1 MDFEQAGDETY
12 SYLQELNEVQR
23 KAVEHT
29 DGPTLII
36 AGPGSGKTRVLT
48 YRIGHLI
55 QKGADP
61 FGILALTFTNKAARE
76 MQHRIEKIAGQ
87 LSRNLYMGTFHSVFA
102 RILRVEAQR
111 IGYPSNFT
119 IYDTDDAKSLIKS
132 IIKEMNLD
140 DKIYKPNQVLYRISG
155 AKNDLISPEDYARH
169 PELLTEDEQAKRPQ
183 LHQIY
188 KAYAARCF
196 RNSAMDFDDLLL
208 KTHEILQQFP
218 EVLHRYQ
225 HKFRYVLID
234 EFQDTNP
241 LQYAIVKSIADVF
254 QNITVVGDDAQSIY
268 GFRGATINNIL
279 DFERDFP
286 DLEVFKLE
294 QNYRSTQNIVKA
306 ANELIHH
313 NKKQLKK
320 KIWTSN
326 DGGDPIWIARTAS
339 DNEEGRFVADS
350 IQELRMREH
359 YHLRHFAVLY
369 RTHAQSRAMEEALR
383 RAGIAYKIYGGL
395 SFFQRK
401 EVKDVLAYL
410 RLTVNPSDDE
420 ALKRVINYPGRGIGQ
435 TTIDKIQ
442 MIATHEGRTLWGVL
456 ENIMQ
461 QTDIS
466 LRTRKTLEQF
476 VYMIGS
482 FQATLN
488 TKNAWEL
495 AQHIVR
501 TTGLQGELSQDKTV
515 EGVSRFENM
524 QELLNGIKEWVEED
538 VVQEG
543 EHFETDRGL
552 GHYLQNIALLT
563 GEEEEKGDK
572 DSVKMMTIH
581 SAKGLEFPV
590 VYVVGLEESLFPSM
604 QSLYS
609 MDDLEE
615 ERRLFYVAITRAE
628 KKLYLTWAATRYRY
642 GKLEYG
648 EPSRFIQEIPKEVT
662 SIFGELK
669 RRTSSPSV
677 GGSSFQRPVLKTPPP
692 ARPVAGQQGG
702 EPFIPDDT
710 SALDAGMRV
719 IHEKFGGGVVTRMDG
734 VGINRMATIEF
745 DELGIKK
752 IMLKFAKLKITG

>member
-1 MDFEQAGDETY
+1 MAFEQESTPDF
-12 SYLQELNEVQR
+12 SYLQELNDVQR

-102 RILRVEAQR
+102 RILRVEAPR
-111 IGYPSNFT
+111 IGYPANFT
-119 IYDTDDAKSLIKS
+119 IYDTDDAKSLIRS

-155 AKNDLISPEDYARH
+155 AKNDLISPEEYARH
-169 PELLTEDEQAKRPQ
+169 PELLSEDNQAKRPQ
-183 LHQIY
+183 LYQVY
-188 KAYAARCF
+188 QAYATRCF
-196 RNSAMDFDDLLL
+196 RNGAMDFDDLLL

-268 GFRGATINNIL
+268 GFRGATIHNIIN
-279 DFERDFP
+279 FERDFP

-294 QNYRSTQNIVKA
+294 QNYRSTQNIVRA
-306 ANELIHH
+306 ANELIQH
-313 NKKQLKK
+313 NQNQLKK
-320 KIWTSN
+320 QIWTSN
-326 DGGDPIWIARTAS
+326 EGGEPIRVARTAS

-369 RTHAQSRAMEEALR
+369 RTHAQSRAMEESLR

-401 EVKDVLAYL
+401 EIRDLIAYL
-410 RLTVNPSDDE
+410 RVTVNQSDDE
-420 ALKRVINYPGRGIGQ
+420 ALKRIINYPGRGIGQ
-435 TTIDKIQ
+435 TTLDKIQ
-442 MIATHEGRTLWGVL
+442 IIATNEGRTFWDVISQIG
-456 ENIMQ
+456 Q
-461 QTDIS
+461 YADIS
-466 LRTRKTLEQF
+466 PRTRKTIQEF
-476 VYMIGS
+476 VYMMQS
-482 FQATLN
+482 FQGQRD
-488 TKNAWEL
+488 TKNAWDLAQQIVRIAGLQSEL
-495 AQHIVR
+495 A
-501 TTGLQGELSQDKTV
+501 QDKTV

-543 EHFETDRGL
+543 EEFATDRGL

-563 GEEEEKGDK
+563 GEEEDKGDR
-572 DSVKMMTIH
+572 DSVKLMTIH

-590 VYVVGLEESLFPSM
+590 VYVVGLEEQLFPSA

-609 MDDLEE
+609 MQDLEE

-628 KKLYLTWAATRYRY
+628 KKLFLTWAATRYRY
-642 GKLEYG
+642 GKLEFG
-648 EPSRFIQEIPKEVT
+648 EASRFIKEIPQEVT
-662 SIFGELK
+662 SLYGELK
-669 RRTSSPSV
+669 RRTATPSG
-677 GGSSFQRPVLKTPPP
+677 GGSSFQRPVLKQP
-692 ARPVAGQQGG
+692 AAAKPVAGMSNG

-719 IHEKFGGGVVTRMDG
+719 VHEKFGSGTVTRMDG

>member
-1 MDFEQAGDETY
+1 MAFEQESTPDF
-12 SYLQELNEVQR
+12 SYLQELNDVQR
-23 KAVEHT
+23 QAVEHT

-102 RILRVEAQR
+102 RILRVEAPR
-111 IGYPSNFT
+111 IGYPPNFT
-119 IYDTDDAKSLIKS
+119 IYDTDDAKSLIRS

-155 AKNDLISPEDYARH
+155 AKNDLISPEEYARH
-169 PELLTEDEQAKRPQ
+169 PELLSEDNQAKRPQ
-183 LHQIY
+183 LVQVY
-188 KAYAARCF
+188 QAYATRCF
-196 RNSAMDFDDLLL
+196 RNGAMDFDDLLL

-268 GFRGATINNIL
+268 GFRGATIHNIIN
-279 DFERDFP
+279 FERDFP

-294 QNYRSTQNIVKA
+294 QNYRSTQNIVRA

-313 NKKQLKK
+313 NQNQLKK
-320 KIWTSN
+320 QIWTSN
-326 DGGDPIWIARTAS
+326 EGGDPIRVARTAS

-401 EVKDVLAYL
+401 EIKDVIAYL
-410 RLTVNPSDDE
+410 RVTVNPSDDE
-420 ALKRVINYPGRGIGQ
+420 ALKRIINYPGRGIGQ
-435 TTIDKIQ
+435 TTLDKIQ
-442 MIATHEGRTLWGVL
+442 IIATNEGRTFWDVIGQ
-456 ENIMQ
+456 IGQ
-461 QTDIS
+461 YADIS
-466 LRTRKTLEQF
+466 PRTRKTIQQF
-476 VYMIGS
+476 VFMMQS
-482 FQATLN
+482 FQGQTT
-488 TKNAWEL
+488 TKNAWDLAQQIVRIAGLQTEL
-495 AQHIVR
+495 A
-501 TTGLQGELSQDKTV
+501 QDKTV

-543 EHFETDRGL
+543 EEFATDRSL

-563 GEEEEKGDK
+563 GEEEDKGDR
-572 DSVKMMTIH
+572 DSVKLMTIH

-590 VYVVGLEESLFPSM
+590 VYVVGLEEQLFPSA

-609 MDDLEE
+609 MQDLEE

-642 GKLEYG
+642 GKLEFG
-648 EPSRFIQEIPKEVT
+648 EASRFIKEIPQEVT
-662 SIFGELK
+662 SLYGELK
-669 RRTSSPSV
+669 RRTTTPS
-677 GGSSFQRPVLKTPPP
+677 GSGSSFLRPVLKQP
-692 ARPVAGQQGG
+692 AAPKPLAGMSNG

-710 SALDAGMRV
+710 SALDSGMRV
-719 IHEKFGGGVVTRMDG
+719 VHEKFGSGTVTRMDG
-734 VGINRMATIEF
+734 AGINRMATIAF